1 MVQVRHGG
9 EPELTLGL
17 LEEELVVLQCTKH
30 RANVAEVIR
39 PGGVVNQDVIE
50 KYKNKTAQEGVK
62 DNIHERLKC
71 GWRVRDITA

>member
-1 MVQVRHGG
+1 MAQVRHGG
-9 EPELTLGL
+9 EPELTLGR

-50 KYKNKTAQEGVK
+50 KHK
-62 DNIHERLKC
+62 DE
-71 GWRVRDITA
+71 AA